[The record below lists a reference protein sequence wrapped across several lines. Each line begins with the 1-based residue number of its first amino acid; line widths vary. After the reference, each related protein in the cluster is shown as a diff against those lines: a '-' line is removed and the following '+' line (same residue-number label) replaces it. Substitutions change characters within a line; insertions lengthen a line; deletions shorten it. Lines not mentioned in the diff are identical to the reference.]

1 MDIKEKLQD
10 LVESVTKKLKE
21 DPSLLSSFKKEPIKV
36 IEKVI
41 GIDLPDEQIEKLIT
55 MVKAKLAADDLADK
69 ADDVKDVLK
78 GIGGLFGKK
87 KRYRLMR
94 YLFFYFVRFRTIS
107 RRSSSAGSTQP
118 ANKAAIRISRAV
130 SGSHRNTSPPK

>member
-69 ADDVKDVLK
+69 ADDVKDELK
-78 GIGGLFGKK
+78 GLGSLFGKK
-87 KRYRLMR
+87 
-94 YLFFYFVRFRTIS
+94 
-107 RRSSSAGSTQP
+107 
-118 ANKAAIRISRAV
+118 
-130 SGSHRNTSPPK
+130 

>member
-36 IEKVI
+36 IEKVT
-41 GIDLPDEQIEKLIT
+41 GTDLPDEQIEKLIT

-69 ADDVKDVLK
+69 ADDVKDALK
-78 GIGGLFGKK
+78 GLGSLFGKK
-87 KRYRLMR
+87 
-94 YLFFYFVRFRTIS
+94 
-107 RRSSSAGSTQP
+107 
-118 ANKAAIRISRAV
+118 
-130 SGSHRNTSPPK
+130 

>member
-69 ADDVKDVLK
+69 ADDVKDALK
-78 GIGGLFGKK
+78 GLGSLFGKK
-87 KRYRLMR
+87 
-94 YLFFYFVRFRTIS
+94 
-107 RRSSSAGSTQP
+107 
-118 ANKAAIRISRAV
+118 
-130 SGSHRNTSPPK
+130 

>member
-87 KRYRLMR
+87 
-94 YLFFYFVRFRTIS
+94 
-107 RRSSSAGSTQP
+107 
-118 ANKAAIRISRAV
+118 
-130 SGSHRNTSPPK
+130 

>member
-41 GIDLPDEQIEKLIT
+41 GIDLHDEQIEKLIT

-87 KRYRLMR
+87 
-94 YLFFYFVRFRTIS
+94 
-107 RRSSSAGSTQP
+107 
-118 ANKAAIRISRAV
+118 
-130 SGSHRNTSPPK
+130 

>member
-1 MDIKEKLQD
+1 MDIKVKLQD

-69 ADDVKDVLK
+69 ADDVKDALK
-78 GIGGLFGKK
+78 GLGSLFGKK
-87 KRYRLMR
+87 
-94 YLFFYFVRFRTIS
+94 
-107 RRSSSAGSTQP
+107 
-118 ANKAAIRISRAV
+118 
-130 SGSHRNTSPPK
+130 

>member
-69 ADDVKDVLK
+69 ADDIKDVLK

-87 KRYRLMR
+87 
-94 YLFFYFVRFRTIS
+94 
-107 RRSSSAGSTQP
+107 
-118 ANKAAIRISRAV
+118 
-130 SGSHRNTSPPK
+130 

>member
-36 IEKVI
+36 IEKVT

-87 KRYRLMR
+87 
-94 YLFFYFVRFRTIS
+94 
-107 RRSSSAGSTQP
+107 
-118 ANKAAIRISRAV
+118 
-130 SGSHRNTSPPK
+130 

>member
-78 GIGGLFGKK
+78 GIGVLFGKK
-87 KRYRLMR
+87 
-94 YLFFYFVRFRTIS
+94 
-107 RRSSSAGSTQP
+107 
-118 ANKAAIRISRAV
+118 
-130 SGSHRNTSPPK
+130 

>member
-41 GIDLPDEQIEKLIT
+41 GIDLPDEQIENLIT

-87 KRYRLMR
+87 
-94 YLFFYFVRFRTIS
+94 
-107 RRSSSAGSTQP
+107 
-118 ANKAAIRISRAV
+118 
-130 SGSHRNTSPPK
+130 

>member
-21 DPSLLSSFKKEPIKV
+21 DPSLLASFKKEPIKV
-36 IEKVI
+36 IEKLI

-78 GIGGLFGKK
+78 GLGNLFGKK
-87 KRYRLMR
+87 
-94 YLFFYFVRFRTIS
+94 
-107 RRSSSAGSTQP
+107 
-118 ANKAAIRISRAV
+118 
-130 SGSHRNTSPPK
+130 

>member
-10 LVESVTKKLKE
+10 LVESVTKKLKD

-36 IEKVI
+36 IEKVT

-69 ADDVKDVLK
+69 ADDVKDALK
-78 GIGGLFGKK
+78 GLGSLFGKK
-87 KRYRLMR
+87 
-94 YLFFYFVRFRTIS
+94 
-107 RRSSSAGSTQP
+107 
-118 ANKAAIRISRAV
+118 
-130 SGSHRNTSPPK
+130 